1 MDFFYFPSFVECR
14 VCVIVLY
21 CILFLLLSFTLRDA
35 RSICFKFML
44 RSNKVLDDDDHDGD
58 DVDDR

>member
-1 MDFFYFPSFVECR
+1 M
-14 VCVIVLY
+14 IVLY

-35 RSICFKFML
+35 TSICFKFML
-44 RSNKVLDDDDHDGD
+44 RSNKVLDDDDHDSD